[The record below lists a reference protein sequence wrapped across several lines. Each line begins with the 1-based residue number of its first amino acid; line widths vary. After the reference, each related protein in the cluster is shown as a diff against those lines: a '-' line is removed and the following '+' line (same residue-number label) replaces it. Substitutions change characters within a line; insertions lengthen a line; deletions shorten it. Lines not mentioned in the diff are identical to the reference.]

1 MSNGNNENKIQQGIL
16 KKYGKDMI
24 PTGLFVILMYL
35 SFNIMSQIASVQKEI
50 AELKAK
56 IITREV
62 IHEIS
67 RQECQ
72 KFYIEI
78 KDDIENIS
86 QRKILQYHQN
96 IHLK

>member
-1 MSNGNNENKIQQGIL
+1 MNGQPTKIQESIF

-24 PTGLFVILMYL
+24 PTGLIFVIMYL
-35 SFNIMSQIASVQKEI
+35 SFNIMAQITSVQKQI

-72 KFYIEI
+72 KYYQQI
-78 KDDIENIS
+78 KQDIEDITT
-86 QRKILQYHQN
+86 RKILEYHN
-96 IHLK
+96 TSK